1 MILVEE
7 SLKFCRENTVQV
19 SRPYSFLTFP
29 KENASFDSTAFQSF
43 VRCIIGTE
51 PPLKMWEETLDK
63 LRIQGLDEYIHVQNQ
78 RFISYFLSHRF

>member
-1 MILVEE
+1 MYLVEK
-7 SLKFCRENTVQV
+7 SLKFCNENTVQV

-43 VRCIIGTE
+43 VRCIIGAE
-51 PPLKMWEETLDK
+51 SPLKMWDATLDK

-78 RFISYFLSHRF
+78 RVISYLLSRRF